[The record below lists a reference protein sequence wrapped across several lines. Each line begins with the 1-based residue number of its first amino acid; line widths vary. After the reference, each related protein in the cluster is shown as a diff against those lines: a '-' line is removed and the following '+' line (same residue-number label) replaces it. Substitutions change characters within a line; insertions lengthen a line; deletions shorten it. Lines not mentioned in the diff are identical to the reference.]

1 MVRTSSEAEQQS
13 RGTTVSGGMGSNT
26 ALGGNALRGSPRLSV
41 CYGPPSHLV
50 SLRSSAPKQ
59 EKRNGEWMDGK
70 RIRCGGGGGARVWRF
85 AFIAGP
91 SARPGGLVKRSRRL
105 RQKARG
111 AGGA

>member
-1 MVRTSSEAEQQS
+1 MVRTSSAAEQQS

-26 ALGGNALRGSPRLSV
+26 ALGGNALRGSPRLSL

-70 RIRCGGGGGARVWRF
+70 RIRCGGGGGLGC
-85 AFIAGP
+85 GP

-105 RQKARG
+105 RQQARG